1 MAVFYADRYYI
12 LILVSLR
19 YLRTSDA
26 SQYLDFVYKHVHMW
40 CTVILAVPSLFLI
53 TEIHGMLT

>member
-1 MAVFYADRYYI
+1 MYKMVVFYADRYYI

-26 SQYLDFVYKHVHMW
+26 SQSLDFVYKHVHML
-40 CTVILAVPSLFLI
+40 CTVILVVPCHCS
-53 TEIHGMLT
+53 